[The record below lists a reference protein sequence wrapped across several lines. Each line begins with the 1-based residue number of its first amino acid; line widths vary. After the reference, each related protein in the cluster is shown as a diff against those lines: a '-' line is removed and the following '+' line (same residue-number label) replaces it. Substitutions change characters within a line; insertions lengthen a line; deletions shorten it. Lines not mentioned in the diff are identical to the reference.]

1 MSWFESM
8 RGSHCKSTTYDEC
21 ALQCAQENLDQE
33 QRGAPRFIN
42 PHRLFHGVWLPQ
54 WLEERPE
61 VSEKA
66 KKLYAY
72 LTYFAGG
79 KGYSWPSFGLLG
91 ERLHCSRR
99 HVMRLVQELSTQR
112 LITVTNVNNPA
123 RGRCAN
129 YYRFLWHPWMQIECD
144 AKFVLAAVE
153 GEPVDFLEES
163 APDNRQADT
172 PGDIAVTSPLV
183 TSMSPAPSDMPVTSP
198 GDIHVTPLVTPMS
211 PKENNKK
218 RINNRGKVPAT
229 FSGTSPSKVHST
241 AAPPP
246 KILSDTTKIVLER
259 RVAELRREIASAS
272 KRGYHDRAQHL
283 HAELVDHQI
292 KLGFTPDDPP
302 PKPKASREEE
312 FGEPATL
319 SDWPSPEE
327 VRATF
332 NEARRSMGWPIKR

>member
-1 MSWFESM
+1 
-8 RGSHCKSTTYDEC
+8 
-21 ALQCAQENLDQE
+21 
-33 QRGAPRFIN
+33 
-42 PHRLFHGVWLPQ
+42 VWLPQ

-79 KGYSWPSFGLLG
+79 KGYAWPSFNHLA
-91 ERLHCSRR
+91 EKLHVSRR
-99 HVMRLVQELSTQR
+99 YVIQLIQELSAHG
-112 LITVTNVNNPA
+112 LITTTHVNNSA
-123 RGRCAN
+123 RGHCTN
-129 YYRFLWHPWMQIECD
+129 YYRFLWHPWMQTAEDGDFRMVVREEQAPFPTAESDLSFTPPSELQITTP
-144 AKFVLAAVE
+144 
-153 GEPVDFLEES
+153 GEP
-163 APDNRQADT
+163 Q
-172 PGDIAVTSPLV
+172 I
-183 TSMSPAPSDMPVTSP
+183 
-198 GDIHVTPLVTPMS
+198 TPLVIPSS

-218 RINNRGKVPAT
+218 RINIRGKVPAT
-229 FSGTSPSKVHST
+229 SSDTGLSKVHSA

-246 KILSDTTKIVLER
+246 KILSDTTKIILER
-259 RVAELRREIASAS
+259 RVAELRTEIAIAS
-272 KRGYHDRAQHL
+272 KRDNHDRAEQL
-283 HAELVDHQI
+283 HAELVEHQT

-332 NEARRSMGWPIKR
+332 NEVRRSMGWPIKR

>member
-1 MSWFESM
+1 MS
-8 RGSHCKSTTYDEC
+8 GSSWKSRTYDEC
-21 ALQCAQENLDQE
+21 ALQCAQDSSGQE
-33 QRGAPRFIN
+33 HHAPRQFIN
-42 PHRLFHGVWLPQ
+42 PHRLFHGVWMPQ

-79 KGYSWPSFGLLG
+79 KGYAWPTFNTLA
-91 ERLHCSRR
+91 ERLHASRR
-99 HVMRLVQELSTQR
+99 HVIRLVKELSTHR
-112 LITVTNVNNPA
+112 LILVTNVNHPE
-123 RGRCAN
+123 RGSCAN
-129 YYRFLWHPWMQIECD
+129 YYRFLWHPWMQSTED
-144 AKFVLAAVE
+144 ANFCMAVQE
-153 GEPVDFLEES
+153 NEAPFEES
-163 APDNRQADT
+163 EITDIHGDMSVT
-172 PGDIAVTSPLV
+172 PRSHINVTPSGDANVTPPSDIA
-183 TSMSPAPSDMPVTSP
+183 
-198 GDIHVTPLVTPMS
+198 VTPLVTPMS

-218 RINNRGKVPAT
+218 RINIRGKVPAT
-229 FSGTSPSKVHST
+229 SSGTSPSNVHST
-241 AAPPP
+241 ASPPP

-272 KRGYHDRAQHL
+272 KRGYRDRAGQL
-283 HAELVDHQI
+283 HAELVEHQT

-302 PKPKASREEE
+302 PKQKASREEE
-312 FGEPATL
+312 FGEPAAL